1 LFSFELHLTRLCSL
15 LSVQVFRPAA
25 NAPSSGGRHNSFI
38 EALAWLGQT
47 DVKDT
52 SLCISCVEAFA
63 TQEERYKALLL
74 QGMTELRLASK
85 AIVRKVP
92 EQLHALLADAG
103 CGSSPV
109 HKLLLALPAHL
120 PVSARTASSKASFCE
135 AESLLAH
142 NQEGYAGLP
151 DGAQSCALC
160 LCHKMNQLE
169 RTSTSAIPVIP
180 WNHGTWTPD
189 SRLAKNEKDLTVV
202 IHVIADNDM
211 LTFTSPAT
219 SNHAT
224 TAFVPYVAVH
234 HVFIS
239 ENGQNLCSEW
249 FSFCKGVVVNE
260 GYEWEVS
267 IGTGAVDT
275 GKKVRDCCFR
285 PLYARKPNI
294 NLTLA
299 SNLLSPLRLC
309 IQHTTNNPRPLKN
322 MSVRLPFVGPLKFVR
337 APEIRIVVGIN
348 VEIWVLMTF
357 ILVAMSCGTNS
368 NCSAQT
374 HRARSHVYA
383 ISVAFVI
390 AGLQWLLMLSGVGFV
405 SAAKNRGWLLESQLG
420 RGSRPLTRLG
430 YGIAVRVNH

>member
-1 LFSFELHLTRLCSL
+1 MYFGILWNELPLCFSILDSILFNDPFALHLTVLCSL
-15 LSVQVFRPAA
+15 LSVQVFHPAA

-38 EALAWLGQT
+38 EALDWLGQT
-47 DVKDT
+47 DT
-52 SLCISCVEAFA
+52 NLCISCVEAFA

-85 AIVRKVP
+85 AMVRKVP

-109 HKLLLALPAHL
+109 DKLLLALPAHL

-169 RTSTSAIPVIP
+169 RTSTSALAVIP
-180 WNHGTWTPD
+180 WNHGTLTPD
-189 SRLAKNEKDLTVV
+189 SGVAKNEKDLTV
-202 IHVIADNDM
+202 ITHVIADNDT
-211 LTFTSPAT
+211 LTFATSPAT
-219 SNHAT
+219 SHHAT
-224 TAFVPYVAVH
+224 TAFVPYIAVH
-234 HVFIS
+234 RVFIS

-249 FSFCKGVVVNE
+249 FCFFKGVVVNE
-260 GYEWEVS
+260 GYELEVS
-267 IGTGAVDT
+267 IGTGAE
-275 GKKVRDCCFR
+275 
-285 PLYARKPNI
+285 
-294 NLTLA
+294 A

-309 IQHTTNNPRPLKN
+309 IQHTTNNPRTLKN
-322 MSVRLPFVGPLKFVR
+322 MSVSLPFVGPLKFAR
-337 APEIRIVVGIN
+337 APEKRIVLGIN
-348 VEIWVLMTF
+348 VKIWVLMTF
-357 ILVAMSCGTNS
+357 ILVARSCGTNS
-368 NCSAQT
+368 NRSAQT
-374 HRARSHVYA
+374 HRARPRVYA

-390 AGLQWLLMLSGVGFV
+390 AGLQWLLMLTGGGFV

-430 YGIAVRVNH
+430 YGIVVRVNH